1 MSLLNACA
9 TKGSSTLEVYCP
21 QIVIYNEEFNSQLA
35 DELMDVSEEKSKA
48 INTAMID
55 YIKLRD
61 TLRNCY
67 IERDKINADT
77 N

>member
-1 MSLLNACA
+1 
-9 TKGSSTLEVYCP
+9 
-21 QIVIYNEEFNSQLA
+21 
-35 DELMDVSEEKSKA
+35 MDVSEEKSKA